1 MRARIIG
8 DLVRSGRG
16 RQRMTLEFDG
26 NVGDLWDELHDKDI
40 EVSIKQ
46 HRERRSLSANA
57 YFHTLVNQIAARL
70 GETDPEPP
78 TDDDVKRRLVLD
90 YGTIDKDE
98 AGAYVGAKLPAGV
111 DVLKYYPYAKPYKVD
126 WENGRAYTCYVF
138 YKRTSDMDSKE
149 MSRLIS
155 GTIKEAEAL
164 GIHTE
169 PQEYIDKLINA
180 MERSK

>member
-26 NVGDLWDELHDKDI
+26 NVGDLWGELHDKDI

-46 HRERRSLSANA
+46 HRERRSLNANA
-57 YFHTLVNQIAARL
+57 YFHVLVNQIAARL

-78 TDDDVKRRLVLD
+78 TDDDVKRQQVFK
-90 YGTIDKDE
+90 YGAIERDD
-98 AGAYVGAKLPAGV
+98 ANNAVGAKLPSRV

-126 WENGRAYTCYVF
+126 WENGQEYICYVF

-155 GTIKEAEAL
+155 GTVADAEAL
-164 GIHTE
+164 GIHTDPVE
-169 PQEYIDKLINA
+169 FERIIST
-180 MERSK
+180 MERR